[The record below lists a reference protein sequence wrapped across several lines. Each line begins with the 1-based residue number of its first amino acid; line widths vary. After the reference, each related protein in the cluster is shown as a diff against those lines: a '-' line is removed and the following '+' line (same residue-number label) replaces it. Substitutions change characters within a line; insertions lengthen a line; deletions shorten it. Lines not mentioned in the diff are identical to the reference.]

1 MLQLK
6 DTELTEDNPTENC
19 SPQIRTYLSQKQQ
32 LIPSVLFEKTNKNIT
47 VFASFIIEDIKMQ
60 GVVKLSLEV

>member
-6 DTELTEDNPTENC
+6 DTELTEDNPNENC
-19 SPQIRTYLSQKQQ
+19 SPQIRTYLNQKQQ

-47 VFASFIIEDIKMQ
+47 VFASFIIEDTKMQ

>member
-6 DTELTEDNPTENC
+6 DTELTEDDPTENC
-19 SPQIRTYLSQKQQ
+19 SPQIRTYLNQKQQ

-47 VFASFIIEDIKMQ
+47 VFTSFIMEVIKMQ

>member
-6 DTELTEDNPTENC
+6 DTELTEDNPTENS
-19 SPQIRTYLSQKQQ
+19 SPQISTYLNQKQQ
-32 LIPSVLFEKTNKNIT
+32 FIPSVLFEKINKNIT
-47 VFASFIIEDIKMQ
+47 VFTSFIMEDKKME